1 MKIGCAGA
9 PKPLMPANESSFQV
23 SLVREFPYA
32 LGLMA
37 VMLGC
42 NDMSFV
48 VVATFPCKPGQ
59 AQALEDLFH
68 SALADTRDFQGC
80 ERIDVVFNEGSNT
93 YLLVEYWDH
102 EASYDR
108 YLQWRTDTG
117 IADALA
123 PIIEGGW
130 EGILAS
136 VYRLGNMQKI

>member
-1 MKIGCAGA
+1 M
-9 PKPLMPANESSFQV
+9 M
-23 SLVREFPYA
+23 
-32 LGLMA
+32 
-37 VMLGC
+37 GC

-48 VVATFPCKPGQ
+48 AVAKFPCKPGQ

-80 ERIDVVFNEGSNT
+80 ERVDVVFNEGTNA

-136 VYRLGNMQKI
+136 VYRLGNMKKI

>member
-1 MKIGCAGA
+1 
-9 PKPLMPANESSFQV
+9 
-23 SLVREFPYA
+23 
-32 LGLMA
+32 MA
-37 VMLGC
+37 IMMGC

-48 VVATFPCKPGQ
+48 AVVKFPCKPGQ

-80 ERIDVVFNEGSNT
+80 ERIDVVFNEGANT

>member
-1 MKIGCAGA
+1 
-9 PKPLMPANESSFQV
+9 
-23 SLVREFPYA
+23 
-32 LGLMA
+32 MA

-48 VVATFPCKPGQ
+48 AVVKFPCKTWASSGLGRSFPLG
-59 AQALEDLFH
+59 
-68 SALADTRDFQGC
+68 LADTRDFQGC